1 MDGRGS
7 KIPTLSRRTPAQGG
21 RRSRV
26 LLNNNGKRSGKHFID
41 RRTHKLWRK
50 FYAIIHW
57 GLIDLDFKMLL
68 LRMAQLVSVAF
79 AGIILVS
86 WVNEIYDLPYL
97 LGMAERTP
105 LNCYEASLETLW
117 ALFVLFLVLVSTR
130 ALLKKIR
137 YLEGFL
143 PVCSFC
149 KKIRIEDDSWVPIER
164 YLQEHSDVK
173 MTHSLCP
180 PCAKK
185 HYGYVEDE
193 SGTAGGTG

>member
-1 MDGRGS
+1 MLR
-7 KIPTLSRRTPAQGG
+7 
-21 RRSRV
+21 
-26 LLNNNGKRSGKHFID
+26 D
-41 RRTHKLWRK
+41 RRTNPFMRRV
-50 FYAIIHW
+50 YALLHW

-68 LRMAQLVSVAF
+68 RRVAQLVTVAF

-97 LGMAERTP
+97 LRLGDASAP
-105 LNCYEASLETLW
+105 NYFEAAIETLW

-149 KKIRIEDDSWVPIER
+149 KKIRVEDQTWVSIER
-164 YLQEHSDVK
+164 YLSERSDVK

-180 PCAKK
+180 PCAKE
-185 HYGYVEDE
+185 HYDYVDDD
-193 SGTAGGTG
+193 S